1 MSYSPESI
9 QQLLHSENYGERIT
23 GINQLRQIDPQV
35 AFRLIQPLVTDENAR
50 IRYAAVS
57 QLDPLGKVDPE
68 TALEMLRDRLFHD
81 SESDVRA
88 AAADVIGGLKFVT
101 AFDDLEQVY
110 DSTNDWLIQL
120 SIISALGEMGEPR
133 AFGLLQKALGSD
145 NSLVKTAAVSAFGE
159 LGDPNAI
166 VLLTPLVHDEDW
178 QIRYR
183 LAQALGHLG
192 GEEAKAALNELAQD
206 EMEQVAAE
214 AKSNLNK

>member
-9 QQLLHSENYGERIT
+9 QQLIHSENYGERIT
-23 GINQLRQIDPQV
+23 GINQLRNIDPQL
-35 AFRLIQPLVTDENAR
+35 AFTMIQPLVTDENAR

-57 QLDPLGKVDPE
+57 QLDPLGNVNLD
-68 TALEMLRDRLFHD
+68 TALNLLRDRLFND

-88 AAADVIGGLKFVT
+88 AAADAIGGLKLVS

-110 DSTNDWLIQL
+110 DSTSDWLIQL

-159 LGDPNAI
+159 LGDQNA
-166 VLLTPLVHDEDW
+166 VALLIPFVDDEDW

-192 GEEAKAALNELAQD
+192 GEQAIATLHQLAQD
-206 EMEQVAAE
+206 QMEQVASE
-214 AKSNLNK
+214 AQNNLSK